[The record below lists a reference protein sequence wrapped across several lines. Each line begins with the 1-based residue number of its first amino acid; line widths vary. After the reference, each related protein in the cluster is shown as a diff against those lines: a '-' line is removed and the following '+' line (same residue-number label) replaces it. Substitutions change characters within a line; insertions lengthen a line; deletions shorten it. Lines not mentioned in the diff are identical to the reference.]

1 MTLKCWSSS
10 QVEKR
15 FWSCMPIL
23 KKITSPRPKK
33 KKKKPKTTLKKR
45 EAQSPKQLGCKNK
58 NKAQGVANE
67 QMIETGQEPK
77 LWAIERTRNKEIFED
92 HKNVKKMIGSKQEIQ
107 YKSKGAG
114 NQFIRA
120 IYAKVQSYSYI
131 VTRNSRC
138 NRDRQ
143 AIFD

>member
-1 MTLKCWSSS
+1 MSKDFLLKLTLNLNEIWKVIILTLKCWSSS

-15 FWSCMPIL
+15 FWSCMPML
-23 KKITSPRPKK
+23 KKITSPRPNKK
-33 KKKKPKTTLKKR
+33 KKAQNNIEKR

-92 HKNVKKMIGSKQEIQ
+92 HKNVKK
-107 YKSKGAG
+107 
-114 NQFIRA
+114 
-120 IYAKVQSYSYI
+120 
-131 VTRNSRC
+131 
-138 NRDRQ
+138 
-143 AIFD
+143 

>member
-15 FWSCMPIL
+15 FWSCMPTL
-23 KKITSPRPKK
+23 KKITSPRP

-58 NKAQGVANE
+58 NKAHGVANE

-92 HKNVKKMIGSKQEIQ
+92 HKNVKKNDWIQARDTIQIQGSRKPIHSRNTC
-107 YKSKGAG
+107 KSSII
-114 NQFIRA
+114 FIYRHQ
-120 IYAKVQSYSYI
+120 K
-131 VTRNSRC
+131 
-138 NRDRQ
+138 
-143 AIFD
+143 